1 MKQQTNPKT
10 GQADREEQ
18 RTATQPPHIY
28 DIPLEEI
35 DAFPDHPY
43 QVKDDDDM
51 NILVESIKKNG
62 VITPAVVRKKEDGR
76 YELISGHRRKHA
88 CELAGLSTL
97 RCDVVEVTRE
107 EAIIR
112 MVDANCQR
120 SKLLPSEKAFA
131 YKMKMDALGH
141 QGIVCG
147 QIGLK
152 SRDSISNTDSGRQVQ
167 RYIRLTFLE
176 KPILD
181 LVDAGRIAFSPA
193 VALSYLSAKE
203 QSELLDAMEE
213 NDCTP
218 SYSQAIRLKKMSQ
231 EGVLTEDD
239 IYDVLAEE
247 KPNQVECIKVPLND
261 LRRYFRPHTTEQQM
275 RETLIKAMEYYARH
289 LERQRR
295 EREER

>member
-1 MKQQTNPKT
+1 MKQQTNPKA

-18 RTATQPPHIY
+18 QTATQLPHIY

-43 QVKDDDDM
+43 QVKDDNDM
-51 NILVESIKKNG
+51 NILVESIKEHG

-147 QIGLK
+147 QVGLK

-176 KPILD
+176 RPILD

-261 LRRYFRPHTTEQQM
+261 LRQ
-275 RETLIKAMEYYARH
+275 
-289 LERQRR
+289 
-295 EREER
+295 